1 MSMLLMVPGDNTH
14 LLLSI
19 LVKHLDNK
27 NVQKQPDMQL
37 DIVKVT
43 NSLAQITKV
52 QPSVA
57 LLGAVGDIMRH
68 LRKSIQ
74 YSSDDANADANVAK
88 RNISF
93 GEELDKC
100 LVELSLKVT

>member
-1 MSMLLMVPGDNTH
+1 M
-14 LLLSI
+14 
-19 LVKHLDNK
+19 KHLDNK

-43 NSLAQITKV
+43 NSLTLITKV

-57 LLGAVGDIMRH
+57 LLSAVGDIIRH

-74 YSSDDANADANVAK
+74 LSVDNTNLDANVLK
-88 RNISF
+88 WNKSF
-93 GEELDKC
+93 GEAVDKC
-100 LVELSLKVT
+100 LVELSLKVTSLASL